1 MSKKTY
7 QAVAAIMHGRK
18 VSSGLG
24 PVNSGSPAYTLWVSL
39 RDDLERLFAED
50 NPRFDHARFIEACET
65 GKCKG
70 MRPRQ

>member
-7 QAVAAIMHGRK
+7 QAVAHAIYSTREMI
-18 VSSGLG
+18 
-24 PVNSGSPAYTLWVSL
+24 Y
-39 RDDLERLFAED
+39 RDPTHDEVRTALLADLADKLSDVFAED
-50 NPRFDHARFIEACET
+50 NPRFSRSLFVEACET